1 MKKNRIGK
9 KCNEGSK
16 IKKKLSSNNISA
28 VPVVPVVNPD
38 NEIRRAK
45 KAAQKKAAKKKS
57 NKLFYKNIPE
67 TKVFRNMIPEYNEI
81 MMVYSL
87 NSHTSSDVWDQ
98 YNKILEGGEG
108 KLIVKL
114 DNGDESIV
122 TRFCKG
128 FSKIEP
134 AIWKCI
140 EGIPMSWSYDW
151 DSITEDKKA
160 VYRDRY
166 NKGDY
171 IYNRYR
177 NDKSPYQWGLSD
189 NIIFWY
195 LEDHGVTD
203 FEPGHMEEECREF
216 MVMYHE
222 AFVDSSIGIDETIYQ
237 WWHLQEYTG
246 SEHTKVCSKGL
257 GALYAAAQMIGVG
270 NCLSFLSGIHYKML
284 DKICE
289 VILHIRQEDRVIFLL
304 SIMNKAIS
312 KLDVDIAYDMFLSS
326 DWITD
331 DRLISYRAVISE
343 IKHEKWLYSTG
354 LSHSE
359 HPFVKKDWM
368 FEQSSDIQLLVN
380 NFTNKFG
387 RVPKII
393 NTIYAFKVINSID
406 DKAVVDRFN
415 VKSVSRLLKT
425 YNEYNTLYIQYLH
438 PELEGVSDNVLQYLR
453 RATDN
458 VIAWVVT
465 HKKSNDDFLI
475 EVIKNFDYL
484 STLIDINSANV
495 REIKRALVDCKGNLE
510 FERIRR
516 IYKFSTLSSS
526 IQLCEVYN
534 GEQKAFVLD
543 ANSPLQAVLG
553 YETHCCQH
561 LEGAGESAMMYGL
574 LAPNGGFWAIEEKSQ
589 IVAQAEIWEGFL
601 ENKRVLVFDN
611 IELAND
617 RDFELIRKTLE
628 KWLESS
634 CYKDV
639 IMGTGYNVLAHGYKT
654 VEGNLVQPEC
664 EAVPYPYTD
673 TGVCVWLKKEGEVQY
688 V

>member
-9 KCNEGSK
+9 KCNEGGK
-16 IKKKLSSNNISA
+16 IKKKLSSNISSS

-45 KAAQKKAAKKKS
+45 KAAQKKAAQKKAK
-57 NKLFYKNIPE
+57 KLSYSKIPE
-67 TKVFRNMIPEYNEI
+67 TKVFRNFIPDDVNI
-81 MMVYSL
+81 MMV
-87 NSHTSSDVWDQ
+87 NSFDCSSDVWNQ
-98 YNKILEGGEG
+98 YNKILKGNGG
-108 KLIVKL
+108 KLILHL

-122 TRFCKG
+122 TRFCNG
-128 FSKIEP
+128 FSKIES

-160 VYRDRY
+160 IYRDRY

-171 IYNRYR
+171 IYNQYR
-177 NDKSPYQWGLSD
+177 SDKSPYQWGLSD
-189 NIIFWY
+189 NIVFWY
-195 LEDHGVTD
+195 LEDNGVTD
-203 FEPGHMEEECREF
+203 FEPGHMEEDRREF

-237 WWHLQEYTG
+237 WWHLQQYTG
-246 SEHTKVCSKGL
+246 SEHTKVCSEGL
-257 GALYAAAQMIGVG
+257 GALYAAAQMVGVE
-270 NCLSFLSGIHYKML
+270 NCLSFLSGIHYEML

-289 VILHIRQEDRVIFLL
+289 VILHIRQEDRVVFLY

-312 KLDVDIAYDMFLSS
+312 KLDIDIAYGMLLLPC
-326 DWITD
+326 WTTD
-331 DRLISYRAVISE
+331 NRLISYQAVISGV
-343 IKHEKWLYSTG
+343 KHEKWLYATG

-359 HPFVKKDWM
+359 HPFIKKDWM
-368 FEQSSDIQLLVN
+368 FEQSSSLQLLTE

-393 NTIYAFKVINSID
+393 NTIYAFKVINNVD
-406 DKAVVDRFN
+406 GKAVVDRFN
-415 VKSVSRLLKT
+415 VKSVSRLLRI

-438 PELEGVSDNVLQYLR
+438 PELEGVSNNVLQYLR
-453 RATDN
+453 HATDN
-458 VIAWVVT
+458 TISWVVT

-484 STLIDINSANV
+484 STKVNLTSASV
-495 REIKRALVDCKGNLE
+495 REIKRALVECKGNLE
-510 FERIRR
+510 FERIKKR
-516 IYKFSTLSSS
+516 YKFDKLSSS
-526 IQLCEVYN
+526 IKPCKVYN

-543 ANSPLQAVLG
+543 SNSPLQAVLG

-561 LEGAGESAMMYGL
+561 LGGAGESAMMYGM
-574 LAPNGGFWAIEEKSQ
+574 LAQNGGFWAIEEKDK
-589 IVAQAEIWEGFL
+589 IVAQAEIWTGLLDGKE
-601 ENKRVLVFDN
+601 VLVFDN

-617 RDFELIRKTLE
+617 RDFNLVRGTLE

-634 CYKDV
+634 SYKNI
-639 IMGTGYNVLAHGYKT
+639 IMGTGYNVMSHGYDE
-654 VEGNLVQPEC
+654 VEGNLVQPMCNE
-664 EAVPYPYTD
+664 VPYPYTD
-673 TGVCVWLKKEGEVQY
+673 ANNTVWLKKGGEVQY